1 MGTTADDR
9 RTPSEAALLARLGA
23 EIRRQRTALGLS
35 QEAFAERSGHH
46 RTYIGALERGQM
58 NVSVVGL
65 DRIARALGC
74 RLVDLI
80 AAVGQNATA
89 DGRG

>member
-9 RTPSEAALLARLGA
+9 RTPREAALLARLGA
-23 EIRRQRTALGLS
+23 EVRRRRTALGLS

-46 RTYIGALERGQM
+46 RTFVGALERGQM

-65 DRIARALGC
+65 DRIAGALGC
-74 RLVDLI
+74 QMGDLI
-80 AAVGQNATA
+80 GAAGDVLESAI
-89 DGRG
+89 